1 VPVAVKCCLNPLA
14 TEGFVGVTAIDTSVA
29 GVTVN
34 KSAGEVAP
42 FRLAVMLLVPTPTP
56 VAKPPEAIVVT
67 VVVAEFH
74 VAEVVRFEVLV
85 SV

>member
-1 VPVAVKCCLNPLA
+1 MA
-14 TEGFVGVTAIDTSVA
+14 TDGFVGVTEIDTSVA
-29 GVTVN
+29 GATVN
-34 KSAGEVAP
+34 KSAGEVTP
-42 FRLAVMLLVPTPTP
+42 LRLAVMLLVPTPTP

>member
-1 VPVAVKCCLNPLA
+1 MPVAVNCCAIPLA
-14 TEGFVGVTAIDTSVA
+14 IEGLVGVTAIDTSVGA
-29 GVTVN
+29 VTIN
-34 KSAGEVAP
+34 KSEGEVTP
-42 FRLAVMLLVPTPTP
+42 LRLAVMLLVPTPTP

-74 VAEVVRFEVLV
+74 VAEVDRFEVLV